1 MAGIN
6 VSPTRMELKKLKNRY
21 AAARRGHKLLKD
33 KRDELMKNFLDT
45 VRENEELREKVEK
58 KLRAYYR
65 SFTAAG
71 AVGNP
76 RMLEEALI
84 TSSGENLINMELSRT
99 MGVTVPVL
107 EGGDIT
113 VGIGYGMAFT
123 PAGLDAALEE
133 LSQLSADMIKLAE
146 LEKTAQLLAGE
157 IERTRRR
164 VNALEYILMPRYLES
179 IKIISMKLDEDE
191 RGSRARLMKVKEMA
205 AETERKQKRAEMFGE
220 DASSS

>member
-6 VSPTRMELKKLKNRY
+6 VSHTRMELKKLKNRY

-33 KRDELMKNFLDT
+33 KRDELMKHFLDT

-84 TSSGENLINMELSRT
+84 TSSGENLISMELSRT

-220 DASSS
+220 DAG

>member
-220 DASSS
+220 DASAS

>member
-33 KRDELMKNFLDT
+33 KRDELMKHFLDT

-220 DASSS
+220 DASAS

>member
-33 KRDELMKNFLDT
+33 KRDELMKHFLDT

-133 LSQLSADMIKLAE
+133 LSQLAADMISLAE

-220 DASSS
+220 DAG